1 MPDVTK
7 EYICDGISKSLIE
20 YGYPDATQQ
29 VIAEIYDAFK
39 AGKRFPE
46 LPHGIVGGMAE
57 SQLKEIEGMLKV
69 LP

>member
-1 MPDVTK
+1 MPNVTK
-7 EYICDGISKSLIE
+7 QYICDGISKSLIE
-20 YGYPDATQQ
+20 FGYPDAAPA

-46 LPHGIVGGMAE
+46 LPHGIVGGFAE
-57 SQLKEIEGMLKV
+57 AQLKEVAEMLKV